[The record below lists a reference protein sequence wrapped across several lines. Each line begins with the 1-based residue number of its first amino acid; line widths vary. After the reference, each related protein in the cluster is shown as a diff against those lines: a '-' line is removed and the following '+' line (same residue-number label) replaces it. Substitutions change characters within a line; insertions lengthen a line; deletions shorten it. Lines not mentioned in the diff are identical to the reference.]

1 MPTREICDIFINN
14 LDMLL
19 KKNGMN
25 KTELSNKIG
34 VGKSTVSMWFSKTA
48 LPRMDLLD
56 KIADVFGISVSD
68 LLSSSYTCEPPQVQ
82 TIAAHFDGGEY
93 TEEELEEIR
102 KFAEFVMSKRKEQ

>member
-1 MPTREICDIFINN
+1 MPTQEICDIFINN

-68 LLSSSYTCEPPQVQ
+68 LLSNSYTYEPT
-82 TIAAHFDGGEY
+82 TIAAHFDGDGY
-93 TEEELEEIR
+93 TVEELEEIR
-102 KFAEFVMSKRKEQ
+102 KFAEFVKSKREEK